1 MVDHLSLSKKI
12 KNKKKKRNEKGEK
25 TEKRKEKSYST
36 LWRLSQVKITQ
47 GREGKSIYHRHVPP
61 NVTNSVM
68 ITDSH
73 YIFVHNW
80 GELHENKV
88 NLKRASCLQPWTQGN
103 RCPFIWYSK
112 PLKTVRTTTIIAIKL
127 LNKKHLKK
135 WMCQQSTSSSYC

>member
-1 MVDHLSLSKKI
+1 MKKYIIQDGRSSFTFKKI
-12 KNKKKKRNEKGEK
+12 KKKKNKKKK
-25 TEKRKEKSYST
+25 KRKRRKNRKKLFST
-36 LWRLSQVKITQ
+36 LWRLSQVRITQ

-103 RCPFIWYSK
+103 RCPFIWCSK
-112 PLKTVRTTTIIAIKL
+112 PLKTVRTTTI
-127 LNKKHLKK
+127 N
-135 WMCQQSTSSSYC
+135 C